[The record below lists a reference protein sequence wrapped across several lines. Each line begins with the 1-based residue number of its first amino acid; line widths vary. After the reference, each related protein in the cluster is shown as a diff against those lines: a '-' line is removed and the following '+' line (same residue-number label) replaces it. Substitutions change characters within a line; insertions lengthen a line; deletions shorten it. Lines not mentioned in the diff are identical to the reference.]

1 MPEGRPL
8 RATLPVAVAQ
18 VGCVIVPKIGASGVA
33 GCVLIVALVEATEV
47 QPTELVTLKVYAF
60 AVNPLKVAVVVDP
73 VIVAPPVAVTV
84 QLPDGSPL
92 RATLPVAVAQV
103 GCVIVPTIGASGVA
117 GWVLM
122 VALVEATEVQPT
134 ELVTVNVYVPAARP
148 VNVVEVVDPVFV
160 APPVAVTVQ
169 LPEGRPLR
177 ATLPVAVAQVGCV
190 IVPTIGV
197 SGVAGC
203 VLMVALVEA
212 TEVQPTEF
220 VTVKV

>member
-1 MPEGRPL
+1 MM
-8 RATLPVAVAQ
+8 
-18 VGCVIVPKIGASGVA
+18 
-33 GCVLIVALVEATEV
+33 
-47 QPTELVTLKVYAF
+47 
-60 AVNPLKVAVVVDP
+60 
-73 VIVAPPVAVTV
+73 
-84 QLPDGSPL
+84 
-92 RATLPVAVAQV
+92 
-103 GCVIVPTIGASGVA
+103 VPTIGASGVA
-117 GWVLM
+117 GWVLI

-190 IVPTIGV
+190 IVPMIGA
-197 SGVAGC
+197 SGVAGW
-203 VLMVALVEA
+203 VFIVALVEA
-212 TEVQPTEF
+212 TEVQPTEL